1 MDSDD
6 TDETLMGRIA
16 AGDRGAFHALTRRHL
31 PRFLRVATRILG
43 NASEAEDV
51 AQEAFLRVW
60 SHADRWDGGKAKVTT
75 WMHRIVVNL
84 CIDRK
89 RKARTVPLDE
99 AGDPA
104 DPAPSASDDLWR
116 TQMAGL
122 VNRAVGGLPERQKA
136 ALALCYFEEM
146 SNVEAAQALSV
157 SVSALE
163 SLLVR
168 ARRTVRDRLTAMGLK
183 TAVEE

>member
-1 MDSDD
+1 VDSDD
-6 TDETLMGRIA
+6 TDEALMERIA
-16 AGDRGAFHALTRRHL
+16 EGDRGAFHTLTRRHL
-31 PRFLRVATRILG
+31 PRVLRIATRVLG

-60 SHADRWDGGKAKVTT
+60 SHADRWDAGKAKVTT

-84 CIDRK
+84 CIDRR
-89 RKARTVPLDE
+89 RKARNVPLDE

-104 DPAPSASDDLWR
+104 DPAPGAADELWR
-116 TQMAGL
+116 SQMAGL
-122 VNRAVGGLPERQKA
+122 VNQAIGELPERQRA
-136 ALALCYFEEM
+136 ALVLSYYEEM

-168 ARRTVRDRLTAMGLK
+168 ARRTVRDRLAALGLK
-183 TAVEE
+183 AGVEE

>member
-1 MDSDD
+1 MDSGD
-6 TDETLMGRIA
+6 TDETLMARIA
-16 AGDRGAFHALTRRHL
+16 EGDRGAFHVLTRRHL

-60 SHADRWDGGKAKVTT
+60 SHADRWDAGKAKVTT

-84 CIDRK
+84 CIDRR
-89 RKARTVPLDE
+89 RKARTAPLEE
-99 AGDPA
+99 AGDPV
-104 DPAPSASDDLWR
+104 DPAPSAADDLWR

-122 VNRAVGGLPERQKA
+122 VSRAVGELPERQRS
-136 ALALCYFEEM
+136 ALVLCYYEEM

-168 ARRTVRDRLTAMGLK
+168 ARRTMRDRLTALGLK

>member
-16 AGDRGAFHALTRRHL
+16 GGDRGAFHLLARRHL

-51 AQEAFLRVW
+51 AQETFLRVW

-84 CIDRK
+84 CIDRR
-89 RKARTVPLDE
+89 RKARNVPLDE

-104 DPAPSASDDLWR
+104 DPTPGAADDVWR

-122 VNRAVGGLPERQKA
+122 VNRAIGELPERQRS
-136 ALALCYFEEM
+136 ALVLCYYEEM

>member
-1 MDSDD
+1 M
-6 TDETLMGRIA
+6 ERIA
-16 AGDRGAFHALTRRHL
+16 EGDRGAFHAFTRRHL
-31 PRFLRVATRILG
+31 PRFLRIATRMLG
-43 NASEAEDV
+43 SASEAEDV

-60 SHADRWDGGKAKVTT
+60 SHADRWNPAKARVTT

-84 CIDRK
+84 CIDRR
-89 RKARTVPLDE
+89 RKARTAPLEE

-104 DPAPSASDDLWR
+104 DPTPGAADDLWR
-116 TQMAGL
+116 TQMARL
-122 VNRAVGGLPERQKA
+122 VNRAVGELPERQRA
-136 ALALCYFEEM
+136 ALVLCYYEEM

-168 ARRTVRDRLTAMGLK
+168 ARRTVRGRLTALGLK